1 MKRAQTGEI
10 LACFLQCD
18 PGLDNLNDIG
28 SGKKLINKS
37 RRDNRDTNAL

>member
-1 MKRAQTGEI
+1 MKRAQAGEI
-10 LACFLQCD
+10 LACFLQRD

-37 RRDNRDTNAL
+37 RRDHRDANTL